1 MGYHCIEYGRM
12 KKNQGL
18 KWQWHAMFISIVI
31 TVVIYVA
38 LSLYAGWH
46 DISKILMQIGWWGL
60 MIALILSLLNYF
72 LRFIRWQYYLYY
84 LGYSIAYGVSW
95 RIYLSGFALTTTPGK
110 AGEMVRSIFLTQKG
124 IPASVS
130 VAAFISERLSD
141 LIAIVL
147 ISCIGLLAY
156 PSMRIPILISII
168 LILICWA
175 GLMYPPITQLL
186 CQIAQRQTNVFGKLL
201 EKIIGILT
209 QIKKCHNIKI
219 LSLTTILSVVA
230 WSMEAW
236 AFYWLLYWC
245 DVNVNYQ
252 FAFFVYAVSML
263 VGALSFL
270 PGGLGGAEATM
281 ISLLVYHGVDTHT
294 ALAIT
299 LFIRLT
305 TLWFAVVLDSIAFV
319 RQSRDKI

>member
-168 LILICWA
+168 LIL
-175 GLMYPPITQLL
+175 
-186 CQIAQRQTNVFGKLL
+186 NVF
-201 EKIIGILT
+201 IILS
-209 QIKKCHNIKI
+209 IKK
-219 LSLTTILSVVA
+219 
-230 WSMEAW
+230 
-236 AFYWLLYWC
+236 
-245 DVNVNYQ
+245 D
-252 FAFFVYAVSML
+252 
-263 VGALSFL
+263 
-270 PGGLGGAEATM
+270 
-281 ISLLVYHGVDTHT
+281 
-294 ALAIT
+294 
-299 LFIRLT
+299 
-305 TLWFAVVLDSIAFV
+305 
-319 RQSRDKI
+319 